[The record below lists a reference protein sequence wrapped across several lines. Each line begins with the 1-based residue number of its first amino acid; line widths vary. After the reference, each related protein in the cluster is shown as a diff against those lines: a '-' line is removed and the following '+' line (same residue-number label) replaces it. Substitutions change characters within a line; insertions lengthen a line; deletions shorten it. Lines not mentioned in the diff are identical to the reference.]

1 MVQRPAIQPAQV
13 ADDAIVEGGVRVA
26 VLPEQGNRV
35 GNFLARIVAAWQ
47 WVWVKVWS
55 FGIAICTVLTWVVY
69 PVVFLW
75 GLLLELTDDG
85 HDDHLWVAIL
95 LLILLA
101 PVVFLNYMDTL

>member
-1 MVQRPAIQPAQV
+1 M
-13 ADDAIVEGGVRVA
+13 
-26 VLPEQGNRV
+26 
-35 GNFLARIVAAWQ
+35 
-47 WVWVKVWS
+47 
-55 FGIAICTVLTWVVY
+55 
-69 PVVFLW
+69 VFLW